1 MGSVKLLGILNSAG
15 NFIGVYYACD
25 ICNYSSFMWL
35 YTHLS
40 LWHIASSV
48 AYKNAHVPI
57 IFIVGIVQMRKGSMR
72 VALLVQL
79 YHHLITVYLNLN
91 ISSCQRGVV

>member
-15 NFIGVYYACD
+15 SLEFIMHVISA
-25 ICNYSSFMWL
+25 I
-35 YTHLS
+35 THLS
-40 LWHIASSV
+40 CGYIFIFHVAIDSSA

-57 IFIVGIVQMRKGSMR
+57 IFIIGIVQMRKGSMR